1 MMSSRRMKVNLDD
14 DSLVAT
20 NVIETNNKKSEKPE
34 VGKSRHRNAVDG
46 MFGDV
51 TSVIDSSIKL
61 NASESKKKLADIPI
75 DMIKNRDINEYPVDR
90 IEQLAEDIEKVGLI
104 QPIVVRKNKDRSDYN
119 ATYIVVVGHR
129 RLAAYRYLKSK
140 YQNSKS
146 EVDKHGFDSI
156 TAYIL
161 ESDEELKNEE
171 QIYRSSNDQMRRVSN
186 LDRVIRL
193 KPDEIDLS
201 SEKWKRK
208 YVEEVLGKDKL
219 KDYEDGKIIVPTGLR
234 TKAKLIAAMIA
245 NDDPTSDISDNT
257 VRTYL
262 MFLDRCGESLRKAT
276 IRRMIPQR
284 DAINYISFWPIE
296 EQEKAIA
303 AFGKNDEE
311 YKKYLKKPEKIS
323 KPNSSKITWSKAKS
337 KVKRSIEKVTSTIEN
352 DLTEWKSSG
361 LNDEDSKE
369 LEEILEELKQIEKK
383 IK

>member
-296 EQEKAIA
+296 E
-303 AFGKNDEE
+303 
-311 YKKYLKKPEKIS
+311 KK
-323 KPNSSKITWSKAKS
+323 
-337 KVKRSIEKVTSTIEN
+337 
-352 DLTEWKSSG
+352 
-361 LNDEDSKE
+361 
-369 LEEILEELKQIEKK
+369 KQ
-383 IK
+383 

>member
-1 MMSSRRMKVNLDD
+1 MKINLDD
-14 DSLVAT
+14 DSLVET
-20 NVIETNNKKSEKPE
+20 NVIEANN
-34 VGKSRHRNAVDG
+34 VGANEQKTEKSRHRNAVDG
-46 MFGDV
+46 MFGNV
-51 TSVIDSSIKL
+51 SSVIDSSIKM
-61 NASESKKKLADIPI
+61 NASESEKKLADIPI
-75 DMIKNRDINEYPVDR
+75 NMIKNRDINEYPVDR

-140 YQNSKS
+140 YQSSES

-171 QIYRSSNDQMRRVSN
+171 QIYRSSNDQMRRISN

-201 SEKWKRK
+201 SDKWKRE

-219 KDYEDGKIIVPTGLR
+219 KDYEEKKIIVPTGSR
-234 TKAKLIAAMIA
+234 AKAKLIAAMIS

-262 MFLDRCGESLRKAT
+262 MFLERCGDNLRKAT

-284 DAINYISFWPIE
+284 DAINYISFWRVE

-311 YKKYLKKPEKIS
+311 YKKYLKKPEEIS
-323 KPNSSKITWSKAKS
+323 KSNSSKITWSKAKN
-337 KVKRSIEKVTSTIEN
+337 KVKRSIEKATSSIEN
-352 DLTEWKSSG
+352 DLTEWKTNG
-361 LNDEDSKE
+361 LDDEDSKK
-369 LEEILEELKQIEKK
+369 LEKILDELKQIEEK

>member
-1 MMSSRRMKVNLDD
+1 MMGSRRMKINLDD
-14 DSLVAT
+14 DSLVET
-20 NVIETNNKKSEKPE
+20 NVIEAND
-34 VGKSRHRNAVDG
+34 VGADEQITEKSRHRNAVDG

-51 TSVIDSSIKL
+51 SSAIDSSIMM
-61 NASESKKKLADIPI
+61 NASESEKKLADIPI

-119 ATYIVVVGHR
+119 ATYIAVVGHR
-129 RLAAYRYLKSK
+129 RLAAYRYLKAK
-140 YQNSKS
+140 YKNSES

-171 QIYRSSNDQMRRVSN
+171 QIYRSSNDQMRRISN

-219 KDYEDGKIIVPTGLR
+219 KDYEEGKIIVPTGLR
-234 TKAKLIAAMIA
+234 TKAKLIAAMIL

-262 MFLDRCGESLRKAT
+262 IFLDRCGENLRKAT
-276 IRRMIPQR
+276 VRRMIPQR

-296 EQEKAIA
+296 EQEKAID
-303 AFGKNDEE
+303 AFGKNNEE

-323 KPNSSKITWSKAKS
+323 KTNSSKITWSKAKN
-337 KVKRSIEKVTSTIEN
+337 KIKRSIEKVTSSIEN
-352 DLTEWKSSG
+352 DLTEWKTNG

-369 LEEILEELKQIEKK
+369 LEKILDELKQIEEK

>member
-90 IEQLAEDIEKVGLI
+90 IDQLAEDIEKVGLI

-323 KPNSSKITWSKAKS
+323 KPNSSKITWSKAKN